1 MDGTVGTEVI
11 LEVSNDRFTVFP
23 IKYHDIW
30 SLYEASIA
38 SFWTV
43 EEIDFSKD
51 KVDWEKLSENEQFF
65 IKNVLAFFAASDGI
79 VNENLVLN
87 FYKEVQIPEMRQF
100 YASQIMIESIHAH
113 CYSLMIETYISDE
126 EEKNSLFKAIET
138 NVIVK
143 KKAEWALK
151 WITNGTFTQRLV
163 GFIIVEGIFFSG
175 SFCAIYWLKSR
186 GLMPGLTL
194 SNEFISRDEALH
206 CNGGITLYMYLQNK
220 MTQKEIHLVFEEAVN
235 IEKEFITE
243 SLPVRLIGMNGD
255 LMKKYIEYIADYW
268 LIKLGYSKLYNTS
281 NPFDFMNYISLQTFG
296 NFFETRISSYRK
308 ANVGNMKEQNMF
320 CLDVEF

>member
-1 MDGTVGTEVI
+1 MEEI
-11 LEVSNDRFTVFP
+11 LKETNDRFTVFP
-23 IKYHDIW
+23 IKYRDIW
-30 SLYEASIA
+30 SLYELSIA
-38 SFWTV
+38 NFWTV

-51 KVDWEKLSENEQFF
+51 KDHWEKLTDDEKYF

-113 CYSLMIETYISDE
+113 CYSLMIETYIKDE
-126 EEKNSLFKAIET
+126 EEKDFLFKSIEK
-138 NVIVK
+138 NDIVK
-143 KKAEWALK
+143 RKAEWALK
-151 WITNGTFTQRLV
+151 WITKGTFAQRLI

-206 CNGGITLYMYLQNK
+206 CNAGITLYGYLENK
-220 MTQKEIHLVFEEAVN
+220 LSEKEVHQVFREAVD
-235 IEKEFITE
+235 IEKEFVTK
-243 SLPVRLIGMNGD
+243 SLPVRLIAMNQN
-255 LMKKYIEYIADYW
+255 LMTKYIEYISDYW
-268 LIKLGYSKLYNTS
+268 LLKLGYSKLYNTQ
-281 NPFDFMNYISLQTFG
+281 NPFDFMNYISLQNFG

-308 ANVGNMKEQNMF
+308 ANVGYTQEQNTF
-320 CLDVEF
+320 SLDEDF

>member
-1 MDGTVGTEVI
+1 MEEI
-11 LEVSNDRFTVFP
+11 LKESNERFTVFP
-23 IKYHDIW
+23 IKYNDIW
-30 SLYEASIA
+30 SLYELSIA
-38 SFWTV
+38 NFWTV

-51 KVDWEKLSENEQFF
+51 KEQWETLTDNERFF

-79 VNENLVLN
+79 VNENLILN
-87 FYKEVQIPEMRQF
+87 FYSEVQIPEMRQF

-113 CYSLMIETYISDE
+113 CYSLMIETYIKDE
-126 EEKNSLFKAIET
+126 TEKRSLFNSMNE
-138 NVIVK
+138 NEIVK

-151 WITNGTFTQRLV
+151 WITGGSFAQRLV
-163 GFIIVEGIFFSG
+163 AFIIVEGIFFSG

-206 CNGGITLYMYLQNK
+206 CNAGITLYS
-220 MTQKEIHLVFEEAVN
+220 HLSGKLSQEEVHAVFKEAVE

-243 SLPVRLIGMNGD
+243 SLPVRLIAMNQT
-255 LMKKYIEYIADYW
+255 LMKRYIEYIADYW
-268 LIKLGYSKLYNTS
+268 LTKLGYSKIYNS
-281 NPFDFMNYISLQTFG
+281 KNPFEFMNYISLQTFG

-308 ANVGNMKEQNMF
+308 ANVGHSQNQNVF
-320 CLDVEF
+320 SLDEEF

>member
-1 MDGTVGTEVI
+1 MEEI
-11 LEVSNDRFTVFP
+11 LKESNDRFTVFP
-23 IKYHDIW
+23 IKYNDIW
-30 SLYEASIA
+30 SLYELSIA
-38 SFWTV
+38 NFWTV

-51 KVDWEKLSENEQFF
+51 KEHWETLTEDEKFF

-87 FYKEVQIPEMRQF
+87 FYNEVQIPEMRQF

-113 CYSLMIETYISDE
+113 CYSLMIETYIKDE
-126 EEKNSLFKAIET
+126 NEKRSLFNSMSE
-138 NVIVK
+138 NDIVK
-143 KKAEWALK
+143 KKAQWALK
-151 WITNGTFTQRLV
+151 WITSGTFAQRLIA
-163 GFIIVEGIFFSG
+163 FIIVEGIFFSG

-206 CNGGITLYMYLQNK
+206 CNGGITLYSYLNNK
-220 MTQKEIHLVFEEAVN
+220 MSEEEVHTVFKEAVE

-243 SLPVRLIGMNGD
+243 SLPVRLIAMNQT
-255 LMKKYIEYIADYW
+255 LMKRYIEYIADYW
-268 LIKLGYSKLYNTS
+268 LNKLGYQKIYNSK
-281 NPFDFMNYISLQTFG
+281 NPFEFMNYISLQTFG

-308 ANVGNMKEQNMF
+308 ANVGHSQNQNVF
-320 CLDVEF
+320 SLDEEF

>member
-1 MDGTVGTEVI
+1 MEEEI
-11 LEVSNDRFTVFP
+11 LKETTDRYTVFP
-23 IKYHDIW
+23 IKYRDIW
-30 SLYEASIA
+30 SLYELSIA
-38 SFWTV
+38 NFWTV

-51 KVDWEKLSENEQFF
+51 KEDWQKLTEDEKFF

-79 VNENLVLN
+79 VNENLILN

-113 CYSLMIETYISDE
+113 CYSLMIETYIKDE
-126 EEKNSLFKAIET
+126 SEKAMLFSSIEQ
-138 NVIVK
+138 NPIVK
-143 KKAEWALK
+143 KKAEWAIK
-151 WITNGTFTQRLV
+151 WITNGSFVERLIA
-163 GFIIVEGIFFSG
+163 FIIVEGVFFSG

-186 GLMPGLTL
+186 GLMSGLTL

-206 CNGGITLYMYLQNK
+206 CNAGIALYSHIKNK
-220 MTQKEIHLVFEEAVN
+220 LPEKDIHKVFKEAVD

-243 SLPVRLIGMNGD
+243 SLPVRLIAMNQS
-255 LMKKYIEYIADYW
+255 LMKKYIEYISDYW
-268 LIKLGYSKLYNTS
+268 LTKLGYSKIYNTQ

-308 ANVGNMKEQNMF
+308 ANVGNTREQNLF
-320 CLDVEF
+320 SLDEEF